1 MKIAGKKQGLSVPER
16 DEERSYPTYTPTKA
30 ESAAILRG
38 RAAYK
43 RGDYVTLTQL
53 RNDLEPAGS
62 VGKIGEEDCEPPMN
76 ADERRSDR

>member
-1 MKIAGKKQGLSVPER
+1 
-16 DEERSYPTYTPTKA
+16 
-30 ESAAILRG
+30 
-38 RAAYK
+38 
-43 RGDYVTLTQL
+43 VTLTQL